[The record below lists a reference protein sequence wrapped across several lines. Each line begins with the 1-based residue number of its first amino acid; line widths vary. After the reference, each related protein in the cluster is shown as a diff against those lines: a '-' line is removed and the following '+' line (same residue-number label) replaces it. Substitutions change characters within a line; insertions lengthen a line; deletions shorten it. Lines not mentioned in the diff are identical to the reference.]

1 MKAKVIRKDI
11 WKEKRVFFIT
21 PQTLSNDLNFLDELG
36 HSIKCLVFDEAHK
49 AKGKHAYCE
58 VIRKLWS
65 DGNRRFR
72 VLALS
77 ATPGSSVND
86 VLQASTLDRINLTHF
101 TLLIFGVGDYKLTNR
116 SSGIPNR

>member
-1 MKAKVIRKDI
+1 M
-11 WKEKRVFFIT
+11 FFIT
-21 PQTLSNDLNFLDELG
+21 PQTLNNDLNFLDELG

-49 AKGKHAYCE
+49 AKGRHAYCE

-65 DGNRRFR
+65 DGNRFFR

-86 VLQASTLDRINLTHF
+86 VLQASTRDGINSIYF
-101 TLLIFGVGDYKLTNR
+101 TLLIFGVGDYKFANR
-116 SSGIPNR
+116 SSGTPDR